1 MILLSAGHNSDKRG
15 ACNGDYCEHENAT
28 KWVNYIQKLIKP
40 FILTKIVPSGRL
52 VDKVGYINSI
62 QECDIAVEI
71 HFNSNVNA
79 KGSESLYHPNSK
91 KGKELAENIQDEF
104 ENANIFQPNR
114 GVKEG
119 WYKMDHPDVIDYNG
133 DVKGD
138 EVIDY
143 FLRRTRPVAV
153 VIEPD
158 FISQK
163 DRIEEDMELGC
174 RAIAD
179 ALIKF
184 YHRHYKH
191 D

>member
-1 MILLSAGHNSDKRG
+1 MILISAGHNPKQRG
-15 ACNGDYCEHENAT
+15 ACNGDFCEHEIAVKWAEYT
-28 KWVNYIQKLIKP
+28 KRLIKP
-40 FILTKIVPSGRL
+40 FINVKLVPNGKL
-52 VDKVGYINSI
+52 VDKVGYINSVN
-62 QECDIAVEI
+62 CDIAVEI

-79 KGSESLYHPNSK
+79 KGSECLYHPNSK
-91 KGKELAENIQDEF
+91 KGKELSDNILEEF
-104 ENANIFQPNR
+104 ENVNIFQPNR
-114 GVKEG
+114 GSKVG
-119 WYKMDHPDVIDYNG
+119 WYKMDRPNVIDFNG
-133 DVKGD
+133 DVNGD
-138 EVIDY
+138 EIIDY

-153 VIEPD
+153 IIEPD

-163 DRIEEDMELGC
+163 DNIEENMEMGC